1 MEISTSWNTSQ
12 VRDMSYMFSSARE
25 FDQDISSWNVS
36 SVESMSSMF
45 SDAVAFDQDIS
56 GWNTSKVMD
65 MSWTIC
71 FRVPRHFKP
80 STRVYQTYRDLHL
93 RAPRVLPTVKF
104 AARMIR
110 VNVQFVWMGIF

>member
-25 FDQDISSWNVS
+25 FDQDISNWNVS

-56 GWNTSKVMD
+56 GWDTSKVMEYVLHV
-65 MSWTIC
+65 
-71 FRVPRHFKP
+71 FRVPRY
-80 STRVYQTYRDLHL
+80 STKTYRVGT
-93 RAPRVLPTVKF
+93 RRK
-104 AARMIR
+104 
-110 VNVQFVWMGIF
+110 